1 MDSVGRV
8 LSDPADSNEL
18 SAGWL
23 LALSLRAGTAT
34 TTLELSTLVV
44 RRLRVQAEAVNLVD
58 VDLLIPDAVA
68 VLVDPPERLVE
79 EAGLGIALWHRP
91 LEDVEPVLPHCDKCH
106 RPRLV
111 GAIGQVDLVAF
122 DQILPVPEIVRDR
135 RVALDEL
142 ERRVD
147 ERAANVVYRIRR
159 ADRRE
164 RPAAL
169 PLTWLGA
176 GRTFG
181 LPLETL
187 LLDAVVVDNGHRVV
201 LLALVHRVDA
211 RGQHVA
217 VLRHPRRLGDLRLAG
232 KIDLEAVLRADE
244 LVPFLRGRSASD
256 RQRDCEHDCRH
267 AHGALSNWRV
277 RKDPPYCLPAGASE
291 RTRPTVDPRRGSG
304 CRRRRP
310 GRGRLQRPDLAP
322 GPGNRLPVRASDR
335 RPSRDTRSS
344 R

>member
-8 LSDPADSNEL
+8 LPDPGSLNGL
-18 SAGWL
+18 SCGWL
-23 LALSLRAGTAT
+23 LALSRRAGTAPT
-34 TTLELSTLVV
+34 ALELSTLVV
-44 RRLRVQAEAVNLVD
+44 RRLRVQAEPVNLVD
-58 VDLLIPDAVA
+58 IDLLIPDAVA

-91 LEDVEPVLPHCDKCH
+91 LEDVEPLHTH
-106 RPRLV
+106 RHKRYGPRLV
-111 GAIGQVDLVAF
+111 SAIGQVDLVAF
-122 DQILPVPEIVRDR
+122 DEIVPVPEVVRDR
-135 RVALDEL
+135 RVALHEL

-147 ERAANVVYRIRR
+147 ERAANVVYEFRG
-159 ADRRE
+159 ANRRE

-217 VLRHPRRLGDLRLAG
+217 VLGHPRRLGDFRLAG
-232 KIDLEAVLRADE
+232 EIDLEAVLRADE

-256 RQRDCEHDCRH
+256 RQRDCEHDCGH
-267 AHGALSNWRV
+267 AHGALSNWRGPN
-277 RKDPPYCLPAGASE
+277 DPPYRLPALLSG
-291 RTRPTVDPRRGSG
+291 RTR
-304 CRRRRP
+304 
-310 GRGRLQRPDLAP
+310 
-322 GPGNRLPVRASDR
+322 GPAA
-335 RPSRDTRSS
+335 
-344 R
+344 

>member
-23 LALSLRAGTAT
+23 LALSLRAGTAA

-58 VDLLIPDAVA
+58 VDLLIP
-68 VLVDPPERLVE
+68 
-79 EAGLGIALWHRP
+79 
-91 LEDVEPVLPHCDKCH
+91 
-106 RPRLV
+106 
-111 GAIGQVDLVAF
+111 
-122 DQILPVPEIVRDR
+122 
-135 RVALDEL
+135 
-142 ERRVD
+142 
-147 ERAANVVYRIRR
+147 
-159 ADRRE
+159 
-164 RPAAL
+164 
-169 PLTWLGA
+169 
-176 GRTFG
+176 
-181 LPLETL
+181 
-187 LLDAVVVDNGHRVV
+187 DAVVVDNGHRVV

-267 AHGALSNWRV
+267 AHGVS
-277 RKDPPYCLPAGASE
+277 Y
-291 RTRPTVDPRRGSG
+291 RP
-304 CRRRRP
+304 
-310 GRGRLQRPDLAP
+310 AP
-322 GPGNRLPVRASDR
+322 GFWLPPPAPWPR
-335 RPSRDTRSS
+335 
-344 R
+344 